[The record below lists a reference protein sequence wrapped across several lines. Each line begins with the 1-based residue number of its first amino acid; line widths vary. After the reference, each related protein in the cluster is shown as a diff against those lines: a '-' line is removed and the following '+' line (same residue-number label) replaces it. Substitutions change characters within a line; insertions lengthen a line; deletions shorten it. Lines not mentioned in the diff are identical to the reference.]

1 MKVSVFLPQTCKHLG
16 LRNVASPTQLA
27 LDTVHMGKPSFGTA
41 NPEHYHL
48 LRNSGLILEG
58 QSSVER
64 HVSANSHSNQAIS
77 ELPNAAMA
85 ASNAI
90 KSAWQRRIGVAM
102 KGQVSR

>member
-1 MKVSVFLPQTCKHLG
+1 MKVSVFLPQTSKHLG

-64 HVSANSHSNQAIS
+64 HMSAIPIRIRQYRNSQTLRWQLPTRSSLLGSLGS
-77 ELPNAAMA
+77 EL
-85 ASNAI
+85 
-90 KSAWQRRIGVAM
+90 R
-102 KGQVSR
+102 